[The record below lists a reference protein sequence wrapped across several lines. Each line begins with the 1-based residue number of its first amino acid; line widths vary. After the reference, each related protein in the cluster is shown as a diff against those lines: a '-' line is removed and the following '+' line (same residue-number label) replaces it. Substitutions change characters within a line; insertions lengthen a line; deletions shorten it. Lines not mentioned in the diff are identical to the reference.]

1 MAVTAAAGVVRGSG
15 VADKAVAVAVN
26 GGRVLALSV
35 LGCGWA
41 GAVGIAGAVL
51 LHPLSTRQSK
61 TSS

>member
-1 MAVTAAAGVVRGSG
+1 MSLLSLIHIFVRGSG

-51 LHPLSTRQSK
+51 LHPLLSLIHI
-61 TSS
+61 